1 MKTFNLVQLTLWA
14 IVVILGLGVGL
25 PDLLLRSFFPSF
37 SSSNFGLFFFS
48 LTIIACIMGSCPI
61 LYLWFE
67 KKDVS

>member
-1 MKTFNLVQLTLWA
+1 MKTFSLVQLTLWA

-25 PDLLLRSFFPSF
+25 PDLLLRSFSPTFN
-37 SSSNFGLFFFS
+37 SSNFALFFFS
-48 LTIIACIMGSCPI
+48 FTVISCIVGSCPI